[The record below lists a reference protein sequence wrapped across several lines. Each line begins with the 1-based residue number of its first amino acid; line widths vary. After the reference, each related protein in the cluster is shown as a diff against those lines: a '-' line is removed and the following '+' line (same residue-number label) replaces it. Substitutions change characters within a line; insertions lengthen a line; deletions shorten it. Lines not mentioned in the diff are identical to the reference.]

1 MTLIKGWVTFAVL
14 AFSLV
19 LPSLCLA
26 DIVGM
31 CSICHTMHNTQQ
43 GVPVAYT
50 VNSTGGVDL
59 SEVPLDNLLK
69 TDCIGCHSS
78 AGAETIVDM
87 VDVTVPIVLNFT
99 EPTYPPDGSTMS
111 SLAGGNF
118 HWMIA
123 GGDAFGHNVNG
134 ISGQDLR
141 HPVDLAPGG
150 RPTCRRMCQLPRHT
164 GDGSERL

>member
-50 VNSTGGVDL
+50 VNSLEESISV
-59 SEVPLDNLLK
+59 K
-69 TDCIGCHSS
+69 CH
-78 AGAETIVDM
+78 
-87 VDVTVPIVLNFT
+87 
-99 EPTYPPDGSTMS
+99 
-111 SLAGGNF
+111 
-118 HWMIA
+118 
-123 GGDAFGHNVNG
+123 
-134 ISGQDLR
+134 
-141 HPVDLAPGG
+141 
-150 RPTCRRMCQLPRHT
+150 
-164 GDGSERL
+164 